1 MVLFCSL
8 SYKVSIVFSEI
19 ISDKGIK
26 YSHTALL
33 NETFSFALNY
43 LFLYVT
49 LMYKSTE
56 GFIIQ
61 VLKWKQS
68 SFFNSLPLSWLG
80 TQKTD
85 TSLYPVSAQSS
96 KEEKSLQGSHKP
108 LPKWVGLSQRELR
121 YTNRLLNQ
129 QKVWWKS
136 AVCPS
141 LSSTPPLIKLW
152 GQETIL
158 LYLHQL

>member
-33 NETFSFALNY
+33 NETFSFAWNY

-61 VLKWKQS
+61 VLK
-68 SFFNSLPLSWLG
+68 
-80 TQKTD
+80 
-85 TSLYPVSAQSS
+85 
-96 KEEKSLQGSHKP
+96 
-108 LPKWVGLSQRELR
+108 
-121 YTNRLLNQ
+121 
-129 QKVWWKS
+129 
-136 AVCPS
+136 
-141 LSSTPPLIKLW
+141 
-152 GQETIL
+152 
-158 LYLHQL
+158 